1 MNQERRLT
9 TMLMTVSEVATALRV
24 SPATVR
30 RWLTADDLHGVK
42 VGKAWRIPETEVERV
57 RNGR

>member
-1 MNQERRLT
+1 LRMMAT
-9 TMLMTVSEVATALRV
+9 LMTVSEVATALRV

-42 VGKAWRIPETEVERV
+42 VGKAWRIPETEVDRI